1 MKILNIKSNKFKTF
15 LKSINLLDG
24 QRRGEVI
31 FRRLFVLIAIGM
43 LIYLLLL
50 TFVGRKDE
58 ATISIDTAPEK
69 VQAEELVVEDKEEWV
84 DGDKVVEKSDGSVE
98 VIPAEVFMSAEQLQE
113 QDLNYQKAQKIETY
127 LRVNRGNAPLAK
139 HAEKF
144 VEVANKYGLDYR
156 LLPAISV
163 MESEG
168 GKKLFRPYNAWGWG
182 SSNFSSFDEGIEA
195 VGKGLSKYYARG
207 QNTVDKIAPTY
218 CPPNATNWARN
229 VNQFM
234 NEIESVGGK

>member
-182 SSNFSSFDEGIEA
+182 KSGFANWKEGIYS
-195 VGKGLSKYYARG
+195 VSKGLGKYYSNGLTTPKLISKYY
-207 QNTVDKIAPTY
+207 
-218 CPPNATNWARN
+218 CPPSADGWAN
-229 VNQFM
+229 KVQYVM
-234 NEIESVGGK
+234 NEISKQ